1 MAKTG
6 PGGAPPVKKKKPPP
20 KKGSGGGKG
29 GPPPVPVGKLPIG
42 ELAPVQIPKQ
52 YVSLI
57 QKAAAQTGMPVA
69 VVAVQIDYE
78 SSFNSN
84 AVSPTGAQGIA
95 QFEPGTWRGEHCSG
109 SPFIPSDAITCYI
122 KLMRQLLGQFHGNLR
137 NALAAYNAGA
147 GDLAAGYGY
156 ADHILSEAGGGSAV
170 SAGGESI
177 GTVTLPP
184 LPSVS
189 ADSWSDFI
197 NEARGHLNSA
207 SSAISKHAGSINVAA
222 RSRQEYTSGR

>member
-6 PGGAPPVKKKKPPP
+6 PGGAPPVKKKKPPS
-20 KKGSGGGKG
+20 KKPGKPGKG
-29 GPPPVPVGKLPIG
+29 GPAPTPVGKLPIG
-42 ELAPVQIPKQ
+42 ELAPVDIPKQ
-52 YVSLI
+52 YVGLV
-57 QKAAAQTGMPVA
+57 QKAAAQTGIPVA

-78 SSFNSN
+78 SSFNPN

-95 QFEPGTWRGEHCSG
+95 QFEPGTWRGEHCAG
-109 SPFIPSDAITCYI
+109 SPFIPTDAFTCYI
-122 KLMRQLLGQFHGNLR
+122 KLMRALVGQFHGNLR

-170 SAGGESI
+170 SAGGESV
-177 GTVTLPP
+177 GAVTLPP
-184 LPSVS
+184 LPSAS

-207 SSAISKHAGSINVAA
+207 ASAINKHKGSITVAAGS
-222 RSRQEYTSGR
+222 RKEYSDG